1 MPTWSQS
8 SSGHRPMLTC
18 VAFNTSWCR
27 DTPCQE
33 KFECQSFGI
42 SQISKNRLI
51 QKPSSLEEN
60 NHTEICCISFYITI
74 TNVGMYSPHKFE
86 HCFPHG
92 TTPITCLPASGRPD
106 TSDGKGGLGHARH
119 DVRSAWPSLAASWK
133 GLVRGTEGTQWMGS
147 ITTKLKWWSGGS
159 KWQSRRIFTQ
169 TWSIPEL
176 PPCRSKIPWLHS
188 NMCKHPR
195 SGMWTKVAK
204 VIPPISW
211 ETYGLIK
218 NLIFFWIPNLGPCTC
233 WLKWTKFLAYTECFT
248 CVPC

>member
-1 MPTWSQS
+1 
-8 SSGHRPMLTC
+8 
-18 VAFNTSWCR
+18 
-27 DTPCQE
+27 
-33 KFECQSFGI
+33 
-42 SQISKNRLI
+42 
-51 QKPSSLEEN
+51 
-60 NHTEICCISFYITI
+60 
-74 TNVGMYSPHKFE
+74 MYSP

-119 DVRSAWPSLAASWK
+119 DVRSAWPSLAAFWK
-133 GLVRGTEGTQWMGS
+133 GWMGS

-204 VIPPISW
+204 SYTSHHLRNIWIDKEPYI
-211 ETYGLIK
+211 
-218 NLIFFWIPNLGPCTC
+218 FWIPNLGPCTC